1 MSRRG
6 NGEGTLVK
14 LSNGHWLGRVSLG
27 KKVDG
32 IYKRVTVCGK
42 TRGDVMN
49 QMLELT
55 EEIQSGYFYRG
66 EILLVKWL
74 SMWLELKSVRIKPSS
89 FDSYESLIRLY
100 IIPAIGH
107 MKIGEITQSDIQTL
121 YNSLYN
127 QGKGLSSHTI
137 RTINCIIQNA
147 LNRAVD
153 QDLIR
158 RNVGIG
164 VELPRLRKPNV
175 KAFTIAEQNAFFEA
189 AKDSKYFTSFL
200 ISVDT
205 GLRCSELL
213 ALKWEDIDLFEGI
226 VKISKSLVV
235 IKNRDPISSRKT
247 VAFVQNSTKTKAG
260 KRQVPLTS
268 RSLATLK
275 MMYEARKADFVFP
288 CMKNGLPSLAD
299 YSRVFHEILRSAGME
314 KCGLHVLRH
323 TFVTRCFEEKVHP
336 KVISE
341 MVGHSRI
348 SQTMDV
354 YTHVSMDMKRVAIY
368 ALDDLYKEVH

>member
-14 LSNGHWLGRVSLG
+14 LSNGRWLGRVSLG

-49 QMLELT
+49 QILELT

-74 SMWLELKSVRIKPSS
+74 SMWLELKFIRIKPSS

-107 MKIGEITQSDIQTL
+107 MKIGELTQSDIQTL

-147 LNRAVD
+147 LNMAVD

-158 RNVGIG
+158 
-164 VELPRLRKPNV
+164 
-175 KAFTIAEQNAFFEA
+175 
-189 AKDSKYFTSFL
+189 
-200 ISVDT
+200 
-205 GLRCSELL
+205 
-213 ALKWEDIDLFEGI
+213 
-226 VKISKSLVV
+226 
-235 IKNRDPISSRKT
+235 
-247 VAFVQNSTKTKAG
+247 
-260 KRQVPLTS
+260 
-268 RSLATLK
+268 
-275 MMYEARKADFVFP
+275 
-288 CMKNGLPSLAD
+288 
-299 YSRVFHEILRSAGME
+299 E
-314 KCGLHVLRH
+314 KCWNR
-323 TFVTRCFEEKVHP
+323 R
-336 KVISE
+336 
-341 MVGHSRI
+341 
-348 SQTMDV
+348 
-354 YTHVSMDMKRVAIY
+354 
-368 ALDDLYKEVH
+368 